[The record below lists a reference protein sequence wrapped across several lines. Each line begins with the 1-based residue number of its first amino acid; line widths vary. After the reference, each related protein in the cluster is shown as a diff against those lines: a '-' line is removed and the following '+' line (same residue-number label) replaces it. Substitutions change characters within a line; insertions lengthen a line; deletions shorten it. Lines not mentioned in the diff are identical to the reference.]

1 MADLIFR
8 INPNIILG
16 PYTISRLGAQVHEWG
31 TRYMV
36 IMDPML
42 NEAQLAGQIMQ
53 SLIDRKIESFVFAE
67 LAEGPNSKTIE
78 RALGL
83 AREGHV
89 HGIIA
94 IGGEKAIQ
102 VGRAVAAYYN
112 EVHDFYNFLDGALPT
127 TSPLPCICIP
137 TTYRSAF
144 MFTQDI
150 PIVDSRNH
158 QLKFLRVQGSVCK
171 LVLIDPNLMLT
182 LTDNQKA
189 TLSIELISIAVEAY
203 LSQKANFFSDMFVEK
218 GLEILSY
225 ALDGSPT
232 LDITTPEEVLLAQAG
247 CMISLGAAASS
258 VGVGSLLSLSIYSR
272 YRKSKSLIS
281 SILLPF
287 QLEDVAKFKLA
298 RVEQLAHILRT
309 CDKDVTGEDAAKQF
323 AEYVRQKIAK
333 AALPTRLKDLN
344 LTIEQLSL
352 PVEDIKSVNLIN
364 NLPRSMTTDDVFDF
378 VKNAY

>member
-1 MADLIFR
+1 MADLAFR

-31 TRYMV
+31 SRYMV

-67 LAEGPNSKTIE
+67 LAEGPTSQVIA

-83 AREGHV
+83 AKEGHV

-112 EVHDFYNFLDGALPT
+112 EVHDFYNFVDGALPT
-127 TSPLPCICIP
+127 ANAIPCICIP
-137 TTYRSAF
+137 TTYRSPF

-150 PIVDSRNH
+150 PIVDSRSH
-158 QLKFLRVQGSVCK
+158 QLKFLRVQGGVCK
-171 LVLIDPNLMLT
+171 LVLADPNLMLT
-182 LTDNQKA
+182 LTENQKSSLA
-189 TLSIELISIAVEAY
+189 IELISIAVEAY
-203 LSQKANFFSDMFVEK
+203 LSQKANFFSDMFIEK

-232 LDITTPEEVLLAQAG
+232 LDITTPAEVLTAQAG
-247 CMISLGAAASS
+247 CLISLGAAASS

-272 YRKSKSLIS
+272 YHKSKSLIS
-281 SILLPF
+281 SILLPV
-287 QLEDVAKFKLA
+287 QLEDVSKFKLA
-298 RVEQLAHILRT
+298 KVEKLAHFLRT
-309 CDKDVTGEDAAKQF
+309 CPEETTGEDAAKQLT
-323 AEYVRQKIAK
+323 EYVRQRIAK

-352 PVEDIKSVNLIN
+352 PVEDIRAVNLIN
-364 NLPRSMTTDDVFDF
+364 NLPRSMTTDDLFDF
-378 VKNAY
+378 VKLAY